1 MAREWAL
8 RGVSEEEL
16 KPHPKPEPPKTPRG
30 KFENYW
36 YHYKWHTIAAV
47 AISIVLTVMIWQLV
61 TRDDPDYRLVIATD
75 SYFSQQAVD
84 KLEAAFEAY
93 GRDIDGDGKVEVF
106 AEVLT
111 LGGDMQY
118 GMANKTK
125 LIAHLTAADTMFF
138 AFDKKT
144 LEENIKS
151 QEKDG
156 FKFFA
161 PIDVEVDGLE
171 DEGRY
176 WNWKNSPLRD
186 DKAMEG
192 TPKDLYFGV
201 RSISGTSDKKS
212 SKELHEQSMELLRA
226 FLTDKKPKE

>member
-1 MAREWAL
+1 MKKAL
-8 RGVSEEEL
+8 RHTGATL
-16 KPHPKPEPPKTPRG
+16 TATAKRG
-30 KFENYW
+30 L
-36 YHYKWHTIAAV
+36 
-47 AISIVLTVMIWQLV
+47 S
-61 TRDDPDYRLVIATD
+61 
-75 SYFSQQAVD
+75 
-84 KLEAAFEAY
+84 
-93 GRDIDGDGKVEVF
+93 
-106 AEVLT
+106 VLT
-111 LGGDMQY
+111 LGGDMRRN
-118 GMANKTK
+118 GNKTK
-125 LIAHLTAADTMFF
+125 LINAFDGCRHDVF

-212 SKELHEQSMELLRA
+212 SKELHEQSMELLVFDR
-226 FLTDKKPKE
+226 

>member
-16 KPHPKPEPPKTPRG
+16 KPHGKPEPPKTPRG
-30 KFENYW
+30 KFDNYW
-36 YHYKWHTIAAV
+36 YHYKWHTIV
-47 AISIVLTVMIWQLV
+47 VIAISIVLTVMIWQLV
-61 TRDDPDYRLVIATD
+61 TRDNPDYRLVIATN
-75 SYFSQQAVD
+75 SYVPQQAAD
-84 KLEAAFEAY
+84 TLEAAFEEY
-93 GRDIDGDGKVEVF
+93 GRDIDGDGKVEMSV
-106 AEVLT
+106 EVIM

-118 GMANKTK
+118 GMANQTK
-125 LIAHLTAADTMFF
+125 LIAHLSTADVMLF

-144 LEENIKS
+144 LEDNIKAR
-151 QEKDG
+151 EKDG

-176 WNWKNSPLRD
+176 WNWKDSPLQD
-186 DKAMEG
+186 DKVMEG
-192 TPKDLYFGV
+192 MPKDLYFGV

-212 SKELHEQSMELLRA
+212 SKKLYDQSMELLRA